1 MVLFPNPDVSEIFL
15 SHYINYKK
23 PFFVESS
30 AIPQL
35 TGMQAGKYSV
45 IKPSMPEQKQI
56 ASILS
61 DADAR
66 IDALRAH
73 REKLVALRPA

>member
-1 MVLFPNPDVSEIFL
+1 
-15 SHYINYKK
+15 
-23 PFFVESS
+23 
-30 AIPQL
+30 
-35 TGMQAGKYSV
+35 MQAGKYSV

-73 REKLVALRPA
+73 REKLVALKASLIETLLDGDVTEN